1 MEEDGWHVSG
11 LTVGQVAKRMNI
23 APSAVRWYDDH
34 GLLPSERT
42 AGNQRRFFADVLCR
56 VAMIRASQ
64 RVGLSIE
71 EIREAFSALPP
82 RQVPTPEDWERL
94 AAHLRGVAS
103 QRIDELFAILGELEP
118 SQATEAA
125 IPHAGRAGHQ
135 GEQSLTSGHG
145 ARWHLG
151 GL

>member
-1 MEEDGWHVSG
+1 MEGDDWHVSG
-11 LTVGQVAKRMNI
+11 LTVGQVAERMNI

-71 EIREAFSALPP
+71 EIRQALSALTP
-82 RQVPTPEDWERL
+82 RQVPAPEDWERL
-94 AAHLRGVAS
+94 AGHLRHVAS
-103 QRIDELFAILGELEP
+103 QRIDELFAILDELTP
-118 SQATEAA
+118 APAIGAATS
-125 IPHAGRAGHQ
+125 PHAVRSPA
-135 GEQSLTSGHG
+135 SRPSRTRT
-145 ARWHLG
+145 ARTG
-151 GL
+151 

>member
-1 MEEDGWHVSG
+1 MEADDWHVSG
-11 LTVGQVAKRMNI
+11 LTVGQVAERMSI

-42 AGNQRRFFADVLCR
+42 AGNQRRFFADALCR

-71 EIREAFSALPP
+71 DIRKALSALPP

-94 AAHLRGVAS
+94 AGHLRHAAS
-103 QRIDELFAILGELEP
+103 QRIAELNAILDELSPGPA
-118 SQATEAA
+118 S
-125 IPHAGRAGHQ
+125 HD
-135 GEQSLTSGHG
+135 
-145 ARWHLG
+145 
-151 GL
+151 

>member
-1 MEEDGWHVSG
+1 MEAGDWHVSG
-11 LTVGQVAKRMNI
+11 LTVGQVAERMSI

-71 EIREAFSALPP
+71 EIREALSALPQ
-82 RQVPTPEDWERL
+82 RRVPTPEDWERL
-94 AAHLRGVAS
+94 AGHLRYVAS
-103 QRIDELFAILGELEP
+103 RRIDELFAILDELTP
-118 SQATEAA
+118 APAIEAA
-125 IPHAGRAGHQ
+125 T
-135 GEQSLTSGHG
+135 LTRGPDTA
-145 ARWHLG
+145 ARQH
-151 GL
+151 